1 MGALRIQMTLDE
13 NVVFTTYNVPLI
25 RVGVGPNA
33 KVAFTTF
40 RKPRMAALCLLMTL
54 HDQGAFTTYNIPL
67 VRVGVT
73 LHDQV
78 AFTTLGGQLFAN
90 N

>member
-1 MGALRIQMTLDE
+1 M
-13 NVVFTTYNVPLI
+13 
-25 RVGVGPNA
+25 
-33 KVAFTTF
+33 
-40 RKPRMAALCLLMTL
+40 PRMAALFLRAIL
-54 HDQGAFTTYNIPL
+54 DYQGAFTTYNIPL

>member
-1 MGALRIQMTLDE
+1 MDARSLLDDQVAL
-13 NVVFTTYNVPLI
+13 
-25 RVGVGPNA
+25 
-33 KVAFTTF
+33 TTF

>member
-1 MGALRIQMTLDE
+1 
-13 NVVFTTYNVPLI
+13 
-25 RVGVGPNA
+25 
-33 KVAFTTF
+33 
-40 RKPRMAALCLLMTL
+40 MAALCLLMKL

>member
-1 MGALRIQMTLDE
+1 MAAFCLQLTLDAQ
-13 NVVFTTYNVPLI
+13 I
-25 RVGVGPNA
+25 
-33 KVAFTTF
+33 
-40 RKPRMAALCLLMTL
+40 
-54 HDQGAFTTYNIPL
+54 AFTTYNIPL
-67 VRVGVT
+67 VRVGVI

>member
-1 MGALRIQMTLDE
+1 MTLDD
-13 NVVFTTYNVPLI
+13 P
-25 RVGVGPNA
+25 
-33 KVAFTTF
+33 VAFTTF
-40 RKPRMAALCLLMTL
+40 RKPRMAALCLLMKL

-73 LHDQV
+73 LHDQI

>member
-1 MGALRIQMTLDE
+1 
-13 NVVFTTYNVPLI
+13 
-25 RVGVGPNA
+25 
-33 KVAFTTF
+33 
-40 RKPRMAALCLLMTL
+40 MAALCLLMKL

-73 LHDQV
+73 FHDQV